1 MLSFIQWI
9 RTHTIFG
16 TPTNEKI
23 VLDEIACDENFPETV
38 RKYIILDYL
47 ESKGFGKQKMYIVDT
62 YYNEYI
68 KYINRASDPER

>member
-16 TPTNEKI
+16 IPTNEKI
-23 VLDEIACDENFPETV
+23 LLDEIAYDESFPETV

-47 ESKGFGKQKMYIVDT
+47 ESKGFGKRKIHIVDT

-68 KYINRASDPER
+68 RYINCASDPER

>member
-9 RTHTIFG
+9 RTHTIFC
-16 TPTNEKI
+16 TSANEKI
-23 VLDEIACDENFPETV
+23 VLDEIAFDENFPETV

-47 ESKGFGKQKMYIVDT
+47 ESKGFGKRKIHIVDT
-62 YYNEYI
+62 YYNDYI